1 MADVLT
7 INVVDVTLPPESKK
21 NIPVINQPNPVIGF
35 EATAEQI
42 LELLNFPRCY
52 ITQTSNNKPV
62 DGTNF
67 YDLFPDLKPD
77 GGGGKPSPGPGPD
90 PEPEPTRY
98 NVPWGYAYPKPVYFI
113 GIIAEKIHHD

>member
-67 YDLFPDLKPD
+67 YDLFPDLKP
-77 GGGGKPSPGPGPD
+77 GGGGGPSPDPD
-90 PEPEPTRY
+90 PEPTPTDK
-98 NVPWGYAYPKPVYFI
+98 NVPWGYAYPAPTHFF
-113 GIIAEKIHHD
+113 GIVVESAEHD